1 MLESTPFSQLQGTK
15 RVFFGNVGHRNVLL
29 SQCSPLSELCSY
41 LLNFLID
48 ICVRCMYACAIME
61 KKTVLEN
68 SVFMKKIITY
78 GACTKLYKYMQ
89 FAQ

>member
-1 MLESTPFSQLQGTK
+1 MLVQLWK
-15 RVFFGNVGHRNVLL
+15 
-29 SQCSPLSELCSY
+29 
-41 LLNFLID
+41 
-48 ICVRCMYACAIME
+48 

-78 GACTKLYKYMQ
+78 GACTKLYKNMQ